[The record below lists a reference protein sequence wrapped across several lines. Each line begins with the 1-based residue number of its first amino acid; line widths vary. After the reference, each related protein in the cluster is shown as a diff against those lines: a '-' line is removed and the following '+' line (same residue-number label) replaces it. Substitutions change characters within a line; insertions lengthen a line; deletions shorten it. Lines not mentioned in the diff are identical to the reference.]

1 LQDITFEAEPDQ
13 VVALLG
19 HTGAGKTSLVALI
32 PRFYDVTQGAVSI
45 DRQDVRDV
53 DLQSLRRKIGIVMQ
67 ESLLFSASVAENIA
81 YGDPGASMER
91 IVRAAKAAQAFEF
104 ISELPDGFET
114 KIGERGVTLSGGQ
127 RQRLAIARA
136 LLIDPRILILDDATA
151 SVDMR
156 TEFQIQRALQELMKG
171 RTTFVI
177 AQRLSTIKQADQIL
191 VLEHGRIVQRGRH
204 DDLVALPGPYREIY
218 DLQLRDQEEV
228 QRQLPGG
235 ADGAA
240 LPASV
245 PASGAAPAARR
256 ER

>member
-1 LQDITFEAEPDQ
+1 MAEPDQ

-32 PRFYDVTQGAVSI
+32 PRFYDVTSGVVRI
-45 DRQDVRDV
+45 DGQDVREV
-53 DLQSLRRKIGIVMQ
+53 ELQSLRRQIGIVMQ

-91 IVRAAKAAQAFEF
+91 IVRAARAAQAFEF
-104 ISELPDGFET
+104 ISELPEGFET

-191 VLEHGRIVQRGRH
+191 VLEQGRIVQRGRH
-204 DDLVALPGPYREIY
+204 DDLVAQPGPYRQIY

-228 QRQLPGG
+228 LRQMPGG
-235 ADGAA
+235 DSASRPA
-240 LPASV
+240 PASV
-245 PASGAAPAARR
+245 PASEAAGRKR
-256 ER
+256 

>member
-1 LQDITFEAEPDQ
+1 

-32 PRFYDVTQGAVSI
+32 PRFYDVTAGAVRI

-53 DLQSLRRKIGIVMQ
+53 DPQSLRRQIGIVMQ

-91 IVRAAKAAQAFEF
+91 IVRAAKAAQGFEF
-104 ISELPDGFET
+104 ISELPEGFET

-204 DDLVALPGPYREIY
+204 DDLVAQPGPYREIY

-240 LPASV
+240 GGALPASASV
-245 PASGAAPAARR
+245 PASGAARDARR